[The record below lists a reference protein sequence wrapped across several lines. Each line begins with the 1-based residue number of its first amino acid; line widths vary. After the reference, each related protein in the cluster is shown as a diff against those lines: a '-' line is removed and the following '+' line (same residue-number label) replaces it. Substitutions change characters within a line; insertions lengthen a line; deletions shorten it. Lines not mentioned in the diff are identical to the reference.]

1 MRALHGLLS
10 QIAQGWLDDPT
21 ALVHEEED
29 GAWTLE
35 RDGEPTLLQPSRRR
49 QDMTARGDF
58 RPGPRLD
65 IRRGPQSFGKPC
77 AEQGVKQGK
86 CAIRLHIYSL

>member
-35 RDGEPTLLQPSRRR
+35 RDGEPTLLLGRSEGDARHALRALQKCVDALKLRVSVSQFLDAANPKPL
-49 QDMTARGDF
+49 RGD
-58 RPGPRLD
+58 PTTTTETDP
-65 IRRGPQSFGKPC
+65 
-77 AEQGVKQGK
+77 
-86 CAIRLHIYSL
+86 